1 MLIILRFLRNTMIQ
15 TRGAKDTDEDVERI
29 QAFDNF
35 RLLIPALLSLKPPGE
50 T

>member
-1 MLIILRFLRNTMIQ
+1 MQVIFFLRNTMIQ
-15 TRGAKDTDEDVERI
+15 TRGAEETDEDVERI